1 MAKVGRT
8 RQLDASEAVVKMTLI
23 NDKGQKRERTLSMAS
38 KLFDQGKTEKRIYA
52 FLAPA
57 DIKGTRLLV
66 YDYETEVDDVWV
78 YLPALRQTRRIL
90 AAHRS
95 RSFMGSDFP
104 YADLNVPPLDDF
116 DDELV
121 GQGSHAG
128 QACYVIE
135 ARPKSELVA
144 EREGYRRKSYWV
156 SKDSL

>member
-1 MAKVGRT
+1 MNGTGKTTLFLVCLTLLLGVLFGGPGAQAAPSAREVMAKVAMT

-78 YLPALRQTRRIL
+78 YLPEGETYFSHSSTFNAL
-90 AAHRS
+90 
-95 RSFMGSDFP
+95 
-104 YADLNVPPLDDF
+104 
-116 DDELV
+116 
-121 GQGSHAG
+121 
-128 QACYVIE
+128 
-135 ARPKSELVA
+135 
-144 EREGYRRKSYWV
+144 
-156 SKDSL
+156 